1 VEFAS
6 NILSKIRTVA
16 LPTLKKLVQHN
27 EASAKLEKQLKLK
40 LRKCLKQQKLN
51 LKKALSKI
59 LSNEKAKVSRNSKIE
74 KQ

>member
-27 EASAKLEKQLKLK
+27 EASAKLEKQLKIK

-51 LKKALSKI
+51 LKKGSKQNI
-59 LSNEKAKVSRNSKIE
+59 KQRKSKGI
-74 KQ
+74 KKFKN